1 MITLQEFDGALRLI
15 ESYRLQLQV
24 QLEEKVSNT
33 LAVPPLTINMQQY
46 TKTSL
51 FNALRNYYNY
61 ELGIELKWND
71 LKSMDI
77 DVLNNINF
85 NKLLRYRGFGII
97 ALEKFKNL
105 LELLNVLVKNKNE
118 TIEVL

>member
-1 MITLQEFDGALRLI
+1 MITLQEFDGALKLI
-15 ESYRLQLQV
+15 ENYRLQLQV
-24 QLEEKVSNT
+24 QLEEKAISNI
-33 LAVPPLTINMQQY
+33 AISKRTINMQQY
-46 TKTSL
+46 TKISL

-71 LKSMDI
+71 LKTMDI
-77 DVLNNINF
+77 DVLKDINY

-105 LELLNVLVKNKNE
+105 LELFNVTVIPENE
-118 TIEVL
+118 PLKE

>member
-1 MITLQEFDGALRLI
+1 MITLKEFDGALKLI
-15 ESYRLQLQV
+15 ENYRIQLQV
-24 QLEEKVSNT
+24 QLEEKATSNQAVSKR
-33 LAVPPLTINMQQY
+33 TINMQQY
-46 TKTSL
+46 TKISL

-71 LKSMDI
+71 LKTMDI
-77 DVLNNINF
+77 DVLNSINF

-105 LELLNVLVKNKNE
+105 LELINVIVVTENE
-118 TIEVL
+118 TIKV